1 MATKC
6 FFLKQIFWNTWNF
19 SQSDLGETCLNFLLI
34 SFFRQSGDEKN
45 TIRSLDPHCL
55 GWEQKFLETGGVRTE
70 ETSFLTS
77 VLLDP
82 TSGSIFSRLSIF
94 SGKTWVLFGYVN
106 IFLQSDSWANVF
118 FNVFSLFFWLS
129 GEKEKDQN
137 FRSALLRMRQCR

>member
-19 SQSDLGETCLNFLLI
+19 SQSDLGETCLNFLLM
-34 SFFRQSGDEKN
+34 SFFRQSGDEKKHN
-45 TIRSLDPHCL
+45 QIFGTALLRMRAKI
-55 GWEQKFLETGGVRTE
+55 LETGGVRTE

-94 SGKTWVLFGYVN
+94 SGKTWVLFGYVD